1 MSAATV
7 ILDNEA
13 VQALRDVSHHK
24 HRLVA
29 GHLVAVTT
37 RRSRGRAGRVV
48 VPATVRVEAGWDRRH
63 PSAAAINRFR
73 IDDAALDSGAA
84 NAAADLRRIH
94 GFSVTD
100 AHVAHV
106 ACRTDDAV
114 VVLTSDPGEIRA
126 AVGPRVTVIAV

>member
-13 VQALRDVSHHK
+13 VQALRDVAHHK
-24 HRLVA
+24 HRIVA

-37 RRSRGRAGRVV
+37 RRRSGRTGRVV
-48 VPATVRVEAGWDRRH
+48 VPTTVRVEAGWDRTR

-73 IDDAALDSGAA
+73 IDDAALVT
-84 NAAADLRRIH
+84 AAADEAAGLRLIH

-100 AHVAHV
+100 AHVAQV

-114 VVLTSDPGEIRA
+114 VVLTSDPREIGA
-126 AVGPRVTVIAV
+126 AVGSGVTVIAI